1 VHRSPGNGRRD
12 RVDRHLWQQGR
23 LCRSEVCSLGVGLR
37 TLGIKG
43 FWGEGKA
50 GNLGSSVGWIERGRI
65 DTILRVKFFR
75 WALIGFLVMGELRA
89 EESPKEDKKE
99 EVKLDPAEQLKLGR
113 GMAFQ
118 GFAAEQQEAW
128 RPAKDLYSAAL
139 VKAPEIPWIWLRR
152 GFCEIK
158 LNEETGAQQD
168 FAKAISLG
176 ISKERSDAVNDL
188 QFLITLRSKAGPL
201 AEFRDPKA
209 AVVLARRLVDLDRTT
224 DYILLEAACLAESE
238 QYLRAQEVLLSRLK
252 EVEDSEEK
260 EKLQKAV
267 ETFRTQSKFGPALEG
282 LELEKD
288 GKYNEAMDRYTT
300 VLDQAPETAWV
311 LVRRAYCLA
320 KTGDPAGA
328 RADLRRAMRLLPET
342 ATDRITV
349 AWAKANCPFLEFRD
363 GAGAVSL
370 AKRAIQDEPLIQ
382 TYGILASG
390 YAELGDFRKAQET
403 TMLALSKNPTDSEKK
418 ELQKKLA
425 LFREKKPEMDDWAP
439 RATPQE
445 PGF

>member
-1 VHRSPGNGRRD
+1 MKFI
-12 RVDRHLWQQGR
+12 RHAVVVLLGMAGLW
-23 LCRSEVCSLGVGLR
+23 
-37 TLGIKG
+37 
-43 FWGEGKA
+43 
-50 GNLGSSVGWIERGRI
+50 
-65 DTILRVKFFR
+65 
-75 WALIGFLVMGELRA
+75 A
-89 EESPKEDKKE
+89 EEPPKAEKKE
-99 EVKLDPAEQLKLGR
+99 EVKLDAAEEVKLGR

-128 RPAKDLYSAAL
+128 RPAKDLYTAAL

-158 LNEETGAQQD
+158 LEDETAAQQD
-168 FAKAISLG
+168 FAKAVSLG
-176 ISKERSDAVNDL
+176 ISKDKSDAINDL

-209 AVVLARRLVDLDRTT
+209 AVVLARKLVEMDRTT
-224 DYILLEAACLAESE
+224 DFVLLEAACLAESE
-238 QYLRAQEVLLSRLK
+238 QYLRAQELLLGRIR
-252 EVEDSEEK
+252 EVENAEEK
-260 EKLQKAV
+260 GRLQTAV

-282 LELEKD
+282 LELEKE
-288 GKYNEAMDRYTT
+288 GKYEEAMDRYTK

-311 LVRRAYCLA
+311 LVRRAFCLA
-320 KTGDPAGA
+320 KTGDPSGA
-328 RADLRRAMRLLPET
+328 KADLRRAMRLLPET

-390 YAELGDFRKAQET
+390 YAEMGDFRKAQET
-403 TMLALSKNPTDSEKK
+403 VMLALSKSSVESEKK
-418 ELQKKLA
+418 ELKKKLE
-425 LFREKKPEMDDWAP
+425 LFRDKKPEMDDWAP
-439 RATPQE
+439 RATPRE
-445 PGF
+445 TSL

>member
-1 VHRSPGNGRRD
+1 MKYIRYAIVVFLGMAG
-12 RVDRHLWQQGR
+12 LW
-23 LCRSEVCSLGVGLR
+23 
-37 TLGIKG
+37 
-43 FWGEGKA
+43 
-50 GNLGSSVGWIERGRI
+50 
-65 DTILRVKFFR
+65 
-75 WALIGFLVMGELRA
+75 A
-89 EESPKEDKKE
+89 EETPKEEKKD
-99 EVKLDPAEQLKLGR
+99 EVKLDAAEEVKLGR

-128 RPAKDLYSAAL
+128 RPAKDLYTAAL
-139 VKAPEIPWIWLRR
+139 LKAPEIPWIWLRR

-158 LNEETGAQQD
+158 LEDETAAQQD

-176 ISKERSDAVNDL
+176 ISKEKSDAVNDL

-209 AVVLARRLVDLDRTT
+209 AVVLARKLVELDRTT
-224 DYILLEAACLAESE
+224 DFVLLEAACLAESE
-238 QYLRAQEVLLSRLK
+238 QYLRAQELLLGRIR
-252 EVEDSEEK
+252 EVEDAEEK
-260 EKLQKAV
+260 GRLQTAV

-282 LELEKD
+282 LELEKE
-288 GKYNEAMDRYTT
+288 GKYEDAMDRYTK

-311 LVRRAYCLA
+311 LVRRAFCLA
-320 KTGDPAGA
+320 KTGDPSGVK
-328 RADLRRAMRLLPET
+328 ADLRRAMRLLPET

-390 YAELGDFRKAQET
+390 YAEMGDFRKAQET
-403 TMLALSKNPTDSEKK
+403 VMLALSKSSVESEKK
-418 ELQKKLA
+418 ELKKKLE
-425 LFREKKPEMDDWAP
+425 LFRDKKPEMDDWAP
-439 RATPQE
+439 RATPR
-445 PGF
+445 GTSL

>member
-1 VHRSPGNGRRD
+1 MGGAAS
-12 RVDRHLWQQGR
+12 
-23 LCRSEVCSLGVGLR
+23 
-37 TLGIKG
+37 
-43 FWGEGKA
+43 
-50 GNLGSSVGWIERGRI
+50 WIGRGRI

-75 WALIGFLVMGELRA
+75 WALIGFLVMGELRS
-89 EESPKEDKKE
+89 EESSKEDKKE
-99 EVKLDPAEQLKLGR
+99 EVKLDPAEQVKLGR

-176 ISKERSDAVNDL
+176 ISKEKSDAVNDL

-238 QYLRAQEVLLSRLK
+238 QYLRAQEVLLARLK
-252 EVEDSEEK
+252 EVENSEEK
-260 EKLQKAV
+260 GRLQTAV

>member
-1 VHRSPGNGRRD
+1 MKYIRYAAV
-12 RVDRHLWQQGR
+12 VF
-23 LCRSEVCSLGVGLR
+23 LGMVGL
-37 TLGIKG
+37 
-43 FWGEGKA
+43 W
-50 GNLGSSVGWIERGRI
+50 
-65 DTILRVKFFR
+65 
-75 WALIGFLVMGELRA
+75 A
-89 EESPKEDKKE
+89 EEPPKEEKKKD
-99 EVKLDPAEQLKLGR
+99 EVKLDAAEEVKLGR

-128 RPAKDLYSAAL
+128 RPAKDLYTAAL
-139 VKAPEIPWIWLRR
+139 IKAPEIPWIWLRR

-158 LNEETGAQQD
+158 LEDETAAQQD

-176 ISKERSDAVNDL
+176 ISKEKSDAVNDL

-209 AVVLARRLVDLDRTT
+209 AVVLARKLVELDRTT
-224 DYILLEAACLAESE
+224 DFVLLEAACLAESE
-238 QYLRAQEVLLSRLK
+238 QYLRAQELLLGRIR
-252 EVEDSEEK
+252 EVEDAEEK
-260 EKLQKAV
+260 GRLQAAV

-282 LELEKD
+282 LELEKE
-288 GKYNEAMDRYTT
+288 GKYEEAMDRYTK

-311 LVRRAYCLA
+311 LVRRAFCLA
-320 KTGDPAGA
+320 KTGDPSGA
-328 RADLRRAMRLLPET
+328 KADLRRAMRLLPET

-390 YAELGDFRKAQET
+390 YAEMGDFRKAQET
-403 TMLALSKNPTDSEKK
+403 VMLALSKSSVESEKK
-418 ELQKKLA
+418 ELKKKLE
-425 LFREKKPEMDDWAP
+425 LFRDKKPEMDDWAP
-439 RATPQE
+439 RATPRE
-445 PGF
+445 TSL

>member
-1 VHRSPGNGRRD
+1 MKYIRYAIV
-12 RVDRHLWQQGR
+12 VF
-23 LCRSEVCSLGVGLR
+23 LGMVGL
-37 TLGIKG
+37 
-43 FWGEGKA
+43 W
-50 GNLGSSVGWIERGRI
+50 
-65 DTILRVKFFR
+65 
-75 WALIGFLVMGELRA
+75 A
-89 EESPKEDKKE
+89 EEPPKEEKKKD
-99 EVKLDPAEQLKLGR
+99 EVKLDAAEEVKLGR

-118 GFAAEQQEAW
+118 GFTAEQQEAW

-139 VKAPEIPWIWLRR
+139 LKAPEIPWIWLRR

-158 LNEETGAQQD
+158 LEDETAAQQD

-176 ISKERSDAVNDL
+176 ISKEKSDAVNDL

-209 AVVLARRLVDLDRTT
+209 AVVLARKLVELDRTT
-224 DYILLEAACLAESE
+224 DFVLLEAACLAESE
-238 QYLRAQEVLLSRLK
+238 QYLRAQELLLGRIR
-252 EVEDSEEK
+252 EVEDAEEK
-260 EKLQKAV
+260 SRLQAAV

-288 GKYNEAMDRYTT
+288 GKYEEAMDRYTK

-311 LVRRAYCLA
+311 LVRRAFCLA
-320 KTGDPAGA
+320 KTGDPSGA
-328 RADLRRAMRLLPET
+328 KADLRRAMRLLPET

-390 YAELGDFRKAQET
+390 YAEMGDFRKAQET
-403 TMLALSKNPTDSEKK
+403 VMLALSKSSVESDKK
-418 ELQKKLA
+418 ELKKKLE
-425 LFREKKPEMDDWAP
+425 LFRDKKPEMDDWAP
-439 RATPQE
+439 RATPRE
-445 PGF
+445 TSL

>member
-1 VHRSPGNGRRD
+1 MKYIRYAIVVFLGMAG
-12 RVDRHLWQQGR
+12 LW
-23 LCRSEVCSLGVGLR
+23 
-37 TLGIKG
+37 
-43 FWGEGKA
+43 
-50 GNLGSSVGWIERGRI
+50 
-65 DTILRVKFFR
+65 
-75 WALIGFLVMGELRA
+75 A
-89 EESPKEDKKE
+89 EEPPKEEKKKD
-99 EVKLDPAEQLKLGR
+99 EVKLDAAEEVKLGR

-139 VKAPEIPWIWLRR
+139 LKAPEIPWIWLRR

-158 LNEETGAQQD
+158 LEDETAAQQD

-176 ISKERSDAVNDL
+176 ISKEKSDAVNDL

-209 AVVLARRLVDLDRTT
+209 AVVLARKLVELDRTT
-224 DYILLEAACLAESE
+224 DFVLLEAACLAESE
-238 QYLRAQEVLLSRLK
+238 QYLRAQELLLGRIR
-252 EVEDSEEK
+252 EVEDAEEK
-260 EKLQKAV
+260 GRLQTAV

-282 LELEKD
+282 LELEKE
-288 GKYNEAMDRYTT
+288 GKYEDAMDRYTK

-311 LVRRAYCLA
+311 LVRRSFCLA
-320 KTGDPAGA
+320 KTGDPSGA
-328 RADLRRAMRLLPET
+328 KADLRRAMRLLPET

-390 YAELGDFRKAQET
+390 YAEMGDFRKAQET
-403 TMLALSKNPTDSEKK
+403 VMLALSKSSVESEKK
-418 ELQKKLA
+418 ELKKKLE
-425 LFREKKPEMDDWAP
+425 LFRDKKPEMDDWAP
-439 RATPQE
+439 RATPRE
-445 PGF
+445 TSL

>member
-1 VHRSPGNGRRD
+1 M
-12 RVDRHLWQQGR
+12 
-23 LCRSEVCSLGVGLR
+23 
-37 TLGIKG
+37 
-43 FWGEGKA
+43 
-50 GNLGSSVGWIERGRI
+50 
-65 DTILRVKFFR
+65 KFFR

-89 EESPKEDKKE
+89 EESSKEDKKE

-176 ISKERSDAVNDL
+176 ISKEKSDAVNDL
-188 QFLITLRSKAGPL
+188 QFLITLRSKGGPL

-224 DYILLEAACLAESE
+224 DYVLLEAACLAESE

-403 TMLALSKNPTDSEKK
+403 TMLALSKSPTDSEKK

-439 RATPQE
+439 RASPRE

>member
-1 VHRSPGNGRRD
+1 VKYIRYAIVVFLGMAG
-12 RVDRHLWQQGR
+12 LW
-23 LCRSEVCSLGVGLR
+23 
-37 TLGIKG
+37 
-43 FWGEGKA
+43 
-50 GNLGSSVGWIERGRI
+50 
-65 DTILRVKFFR
+65 
-75 WALIGFLVMGELRA
+75 A
-89 EESPKEDKKE
+89 EESSKE
-99 EVKLDPAEQLKLGR
+99 EKKDVKLDATEEVKLGR

-139 VKAPEIPWIWLRR
+139 LKAPEIPWIWLRR

-158 LNEETGAQQD
+158 LEDETAAQQD

-176 ISKERSDAVNDL
+176 ISKEKSDAVNDL

-209 AVVLARRLVDLDRTT
+209 AVVLARKLVELDRTT
-224 DYILLEAACLAESE
+224 DFVLLEAACLAESE
-238 QYLRAQEVLLSRLK
+238 QYLRAQELLLGRIR
-252 EVEDSEEK
+252 EVEDAEEK
-260 EKLQKAV
+260 SRLQAAV

-288 GKYNEAMDRYTT
+288 GKYEEAMDRYTK

-311 LVRRAYCLA
+311 LVRRAFCLA
-320 KTGDPAGA
+320 KTGDPSGA
-328 RADLRRAMRLLPET
+328 KADLRRAMRLLPET

-390 YAELGDFRKAQET
+390 YAEMGDFRKAQET
-403 TMLALSKNPTDSEKK
+403 VMLALSKSSVESDKK
-418 ELQKKLA
+418 ELKKKLE
-425 LFREKKPEMDDWAP
+425 LFRDKKPEMDDWAP
-439 RATPQE
+439 RATPR
-445 PGF
+445 GTSL

>member
-1 VHRSPGNGRRD
+1 MKYIRYAIVVFLGMAG
-12 RVDRHLWQQGR
+12 LW
-23 LCRSEVCSLGVGLR
+23 
-37 TLGIKG
+37 
-43 FWGEGKA
+43 
-50 GNLGSSVGWIERGRI
+50 
-65 DTILRVKFFR
+65 
-75 WALIGFLVMGELRA
+75 A
-89 EESPKEDKKE
+89 EEPPKEEKKN
-99 EVKLDPAEQLKLGR
+99 EVKLDAAEEVKLGR

-128 RPAKDLYSAAL
+128 RPAKDLYTAAL
-139 VKAPEIPWIWLRR
+139 LKAPEIPWIWLRR

-158 LNEETGAQQD
+158 LEDETAAQQD

-176 ISKERSDAVNDL
+176 ISKEKSDAVNDL

-209 AVVLARRLVDLDRTT
+209 AVVLARKLVELDRTT
-224 DYILLEAACLAESE
+224 DFVLLEAACLAESE
-238 QYLRAQEVLLSRLK
+238 QYLRAQELLLGRIR
-252 EVEDSEEK
+252 EVEDAEEK
-260 EKLQKAV
+260 GRLQTAV

-282 LELEKD
+282 LELEKE
-288 GKYNEAMDRYTT
+288 GKYEDAMDRYTK

-311 LVRRAYCLA
+311 LVRRAFCLA
-320 KTGDPAGA
+320 KTGDPSGA
-328 RADLRRAMRLLPET
+328 KADLRRAMRLLPET

-390 YAELGDFRKAQET
+390 YAEMGDFRKAQET
-403 TMLALSKNPTDSEKK
+403 VMLALSKSSVESEKK
-418 ELQKKLA
+418 ELKKKLE
-425 LFREKKPEMDDWAP
+425 LFRDKKPEMDDWAP
-439 RATPQE
+439 RATPRE
-445 PGF
+445 TSL

>member
-1 VHRSPGNGRRD
+1 VKYIRYATVVLLGMAG
-12 RVDRHLWQQGR
+12 LW
-23 LCRSEVCSLGVGLR
+23 
-37 TLGIKG
+37 
-43 FWGEGKA
+43 
-50 GNLGSSVGWIERGRI
+50 
-65 DTILRVKFFR
+65 
-75 WALIGFLVMGELRA
+75 A
-89 EESPKEDKKE
+89 EETPKEDKKD
-99 EVKLDPAEQLKLGR
+99 EVKLDAAEEVKLGR

-128 RPAKDLYSAAL
+128 RPAKDLYTAAL

-158 LNEETGAQQD
+158 LEDETAAQQD

-176 ISKERSDAVNDL
+176 ISKEKSDAVNDL

-209 AVVLARRLVDLDRTT
+209 AVVLARKLVELDRTT
-224 DYILLEAACLAESE
+224 DFVLLEAACLAESE
-238 QYLRAQEVLLSRLK
+238 QYLRAQELLLGRIR
-252 EVEDSEEK
+252 EVEDVEEK
-260 EKLQKAV
+260 GRLQTAV

-282 LELEKD
+282 LELEKE
-288 GKYNEAMDRYTT
+288 GKYEEAMDRYTK

-311 LVRRAYCLA
+311 LVRRAFCLA
-320 KTGDPAGA
+320 KTGDPSGA
-328 RADLRRAMRLLPET
+328 KADLRRAMRLLPET

-390 YAELGDFRKAQET
+390 YAEMGDFRKAQET
-403 TMLALSKNPTDSEKK
+403 VMLALSKSSVESEKK
-418 ELQKKLA
+418 ELKKKLE
-425 LFREKKPEMDDWAP
+425 LFRDKKPEMDDWAP
-439 RATPQE
+439 RATPRE
-445 PGF
+445 ASL